1 MVNNPD
7 MKKKI
12 LFAAFLLSMMIS
24 FDSCELDTCK
34 VCQQNTYD
42 DNSGA
47 LVSSGSET
55 EYCGASLV
63 RIEATPDV
71 TVLGKTTKWEC
82 R

>member
-1 MVNNPD
+1 MINYLD

-12 LFAAFLLSMMIS
+12 LFAAFLLSMVVS
-24 FDSCELDTCK
+24 FDACELDTCK

-42 DNSGA
+42 ANTGA
-47 LVSSGSET
+47 LITSGSES

-63 RIEATPDV
+63 RVEATQDI